1 MTIIFQTVYLEIAK
15 SKFFKVM
22 KKKKDSSNLFII
34 NKKNLIQK
42 NSSIFVFVI
51 PLVVSRR
58 TELGIFRH
66 VFQTR

>member
-1 MTIIFQTVYLEIAK
+1 MTIIFQTVYLEIVK